1 MSALKSTST
10 PKFTYLPRDAARG
23 ILSDGPA
30 PADLDPDHHLWK
42 NGRLWWIAFTIH
54 TPDWRKKR
62 LRFSLGTADIRA
74 ARERRDAILRYY
86 QRSGDCELALRYA
99 RRTG

>member
-1 MSALKSTST
+1 MST
-10 PKFTYLPRDAARG
+10 PKFTYLPQKAVKG
-23 ILSDGPA
+23 ILADRPA

-62 LRFSLGTADIRA
+62 LRFSLGTADIHL
-74 ARERRDAILRYY
+74 ARERRDAILRSYA
-86 QRSGDCELALRYA
+86 QSDDCELSLRYA
-99 RRTG
+99 RQTA